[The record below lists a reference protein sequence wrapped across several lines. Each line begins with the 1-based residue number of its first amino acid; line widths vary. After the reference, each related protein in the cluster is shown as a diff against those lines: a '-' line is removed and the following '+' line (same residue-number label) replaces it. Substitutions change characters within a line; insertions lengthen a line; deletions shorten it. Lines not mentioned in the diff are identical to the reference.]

1 MKKEFVLYLGPMF
14 SGKTTRLLSSIERHL
29 YKKEE
34 VVCFKPYIDGRYSN
48 TEIVTHSSSKVK
60 AYSVRNAKEIQDFF
74 EQTNLVP
81 RVVAVDEAFM
91 IEGCGDYLNK
101 LFMESN
107 ATIYVSSIEM
117 SANLNPFTEVQKM
130 MPYATKIEKCASICL
145 SCYNDAQLT
154 YRKAAEPIVNSEIS
168 VGGSE
173 AYEPRCWNCHPLANK
188 DAK

>member
-1 MKKEFVLYLGPMF
+1 MRKEFVLYLGPMF

-29 YKKEE
+29 YKKED
-34 VVCFKPYIDGRYSN
+34 VICFKPHIDGRYSN

-60 AYSVRNAKEIQDFF
+60 AYSVKNAKEIEAFF
-74 EQTNLVP
+74 DKAFLTP
-81 RVVAVDEAFM
+81 KIVAVDEAFM

-107 ATIYVSSIEM
+107 VTIYVSSIEM
-117 SANLNPFTEVQKM
+117 SANLNPFPEVQKM
-130 MPYATKIEKCASICL
+130 MPYATKIEKCTSICL

-154 YRKAAEPIVNSEIS
+154 YRKAIEPLINKEIS

-173 AYEPRCWNCHPLANK
+173 TYEPRCWSCHPLVNK
-188 DAK
+188 DKK